1 MHSSHNTF
9 EQPTTVQEEDHH
21 PRHSTNERR
30 VQYEDDR
37 SRSHEGQRSSMRG
50 GYRDDMDN
58 DEGYIR
64 VERRLVN
71 STAII
76 VLGQK
81 NFIAVPIAVSAF
93 DNGKNKVIVIVPD
106 FTPDVLVSARICVPM
121 ITS

>member
-9 EQPTTVQEEDHH
+9 EQHTTFQVEDHH

-30 VQYEDDR
+30 VQYEDDM

-64 VERRLVN
+64 VERR
-71 STAII
+71 
-76 VLGQK
+76 
-81 NFIAVPIAVSAF
+81 
-93 DNGKNKVIVIVPD
+93 
-106 FTPDVLVSARICVPM
+106 
-121 ITS
+121 